1 MDMLGQDWPVS
12 TSTDSSET
20 NQTLANT
27 DAESQLSAFKAVTA
41 LAPLPG
47 GATKHNIPGWARLIS
62 PILLVALW
70 QILSSS
76 HAIPAGKLP
85 SPAAIV
91 HEAYIL
97 ITTNS
102 PAYGTLQGSLL
113 VSFLRWIV
121 GCSIGVVVGVA
132 FGLVSGLSRI
142 GEAALDPIMQSL
154 RAVPFLGLIPL
165 FIIWFG
171 IGELPKVL
179 LVMLASFFLMY
190 VNTFAGIRGV
200 DPKLGELGHVLGLNR
215 RELIW
220 HIVLPGALPQMLT
233 GLRLSVVASLL
244 ALVVGEQI
252 NANEG
257 LGFLITQ
264 AQQFSDIAVIMVG
277 LIVYAILGLL
287 ADWGVRVLE
296 RRALAWRR
304 EFS

>member
-1 MDMLGQDWPVS
+1 MDKLGQDCPVS

-20 NQTLANT
+20 GQTLGNT
-27 DAESQLSAFKAVTA
+27 DAETDLTAFKADVA

-47 GATKHNIPGWARLIS
+47 GASRRKIPGWARLIS
-62 PILLVALW
+62 PILFIALW
-70 QILSSS
+70 QLGSSTGVIS
-76 HAIPAGKLP
+76 AAKLD
-85 SPAAIV
+85 SPATIV
-91 HEAYIL
+91 HEAYVL

-113 VSFLRWIV
+113 VSFLRWVV
-121 GCSIGVVVGVA
+121 GCSIGVVVGVG

-142 GEAALDPIMQSL
+142 GETALDPILQAL
-154 RAVPFLGLIPL
+154 RGVPFLGLIPL

-200 DPKLGELGHVLGLNR
+200 DPKLGELGHVLGLKR
-215 RELIW
+215 GELIR
-220 HIVLPGALPQMLT
+220 HIVLPGALPQMFT
-233 GLRLSVVASLL
+233 GLRLSVTASML
-244 ALVVGEQI
+244 ALVVSEQI

-264 AQQFSDIAVIMVG
+264 AQQFSDTAVIMVA
-277 LIVYAILGLL
+277 LIVYAILTLL
-287 ADWGVRVLE
+287 ADWGVRILE
-296 RRALAWRR
+296 RKALAWRK

>member
-1 MDMLGQDWPVS
+1 MDKFGQDRRVS
-12 TSTDSSET
+12 TSTDSPET
-20 NQTLANT
+20 GQTIANT
-27 DAESQLSAFKAVTA
+27 DAETELTAFKAKVA

-47 GATKHNIPGWARLIS
+47 GASRRPLPWWARIIS
-62 PILLVALW
+62 PVLLVALW
-70 QILSSS
+70 QVLSSTGV
-76 HAIPAGKLP
+76 IPVAKLD
-85 SPAAIV
+85 SPASIV
-91 HEAYIL
+91 HEAYTL

-121 GCSIGVVVGVA
+121 GCAIGVVLGIA

-142 GEAALDPIMQSL
+142 GEAALDPVLQAL
-154 RAVPFLGLIPL
+154 RAIPFLGLVPL

-215 RELIW
+215 RELIS

-264 AQQFSDIAVIMVG
+264 AQQFSDNAVIMVA
-277 LIVYAILGLL
+277 LIIYAILGIV
-287 ADWGVRVLE
+287 ADLGVRLLE
-296 RRALAWRR
+296 RKALAWRKS
-304 EFS
+304 F